1 MSRTRCRGDTGILG
15 FMKRWFWILDGL
27 AVVSFVLLG
36 RESHGLANEWGEALR
51 VAAPFLIALGLGVAA
66 MRAWRSPSRLSTGL
80 MLGLVTAVV
89 GLVMRRLVFA
99 DGTATPFVIV
109 ATAWLVAT
117 MVGWRMVAQIAE
129 HTSARRASPLV

>member
-1 MSRTRCRGDTGILG
+1 M
-15 FMKRWFWILDGL
+15 
-27 AVVSFVLLG
+27 VSFVLLG

-66 MRAWRSPSRLSTGL
+66 IRAWRLPSRLSTGL

-99 DGTATPFVIV
+99 DGIATPFVIV

>member
-1 MSRTRCRGDTGILG
+1 MRGRTGILG

-36 RESHGLANEWGEALR
+36 RESHGLANEWGETLR
-51 VAAPFLIALGLGVAA
+51 VATPFLVAFGLGVVVT
-66 MRAWRSPSRLSTGL
+66 RAWRSPSRISTGL
-80 MLGLVTAVV
+80 ALGFVTAVV
-89 GLVMRRLVFA
+89 GLVLRRVAFA

-129 HTSARRASPLV
+129 RTSARRASPLV